1 MKNPTLHSDLPQ
13 VNLKSGGLI
22 ITSEPKWVITVLGS
36 CVAVT
41 MFSARARL
49 AAICHAMLPHPR
61 PDAANSQLHSAERF
75 RYVSHA
81 LPQMVENFLE
91 KRIPAAEIEVKLF
104 GGANILHA
112 DNALHQDHWVG
123 NANVA
128 AARQFLEDCQFS
140 VTAENVGGT
149 RGCKIIFN
157 TRTGEVL
164 HKSLHREMKLISHE
178 NLDR

>member
-1 MKNPTLHSDLPQ
+1 MKNPILHSDLPQ

-41 MFSARARL
+41 MYCARPRL

-61 PDAANSQLHSAERF
+61 PETLNGQWPHTERF

-81 LPQMVENFLE
+81 LPQMVEKFLE
-91 KRIPAAEIEVKLF
+91 KRIAIPDIEVKLF

-112 DNALHQDHWVG
+112 NSDPRQDHWVG

-128 AARQFLEDCQFS
+128 AARTFLESGQFS
-140 VTAENVGGT
+140 VAAENVGGT
-149 RGCKIIFN
+149 LGCKIIFN
-157 TRTGEVL
+157 THTGEVL
-164 HKSLHREMKLISHE
+164 HRPLHREMSLS
-178 NLDR
+178 

>member
-1 MKNPTLHSDLPQ
+1 VKNPILHSDLPQ
-13 VNLKSGGLI
+13 VNLKSGDLI

-41 MFSARARL
+41 MFCIRPRL
-49 AAICHAMLPHPR
+49 AAICHAMLPQPR
-61 PDAANSQLHSAERF
+61 PNTLNAQPHPAERF

-81 LPQMVENFLE
+81 LPQMVEKFIA
-91 KRIPAAEIEVKLF
+91 KRIAASEIEVKLF

-112 DNALHQDHWVG
+112 NCDPHQDHWVG

-128 AARQFLEDCQFS
+128 AARQYLDDCQFS
-140 VTAENVGGT
+140 VAAENVGGT
-149 RGCKIIFN
+149 QGCKIIFN

-164 HKSLHREMKLISHE
+164 HKTLHREMTLP
-178 NLDR
+178 